1 MKNPVDQAILPH
13 RIVAGIGMVL
23 LAVVWAIG
31 WLTPGDPFEN
41 AQAPAV
47 QISLT
52 ASVLVAWNL
61 LAAVIAAGFFHA
73 ASVYPAKLFGK
84 YRSTSLF
91 LVVIGIILLF
101 PVPIMAQILGTSPLG
116 RAYAL
121 LITGMSIA
129 AIVFG
134 RARLKLIQ
142 ERLASLSGSV
152 KASLAPIEEIDQIG
166 ETD

>member
-1 MKNPVDQAILPH
+1 VKNPVEQAILSH
-13 RIVAGIGMVL
+13 RIVAGLGMVL

-31 WLTPGDPFEN
+31 WFTPGNPFKN
-41 AQAPAV
+41 AESPGV

-52 ASVLVAWNL
+52 AAVFVAWNL

-73 ASVYPAKLFGK
+73 ASVHPAKLFGK
-84 YRSTSLF
+84 YRRASLF
-91 LVVIGIILLF
+91 LVVIGIVLLF

-134 RARLKLIQ
+134 RARLRLIQ
-142 ERLASLSGSV
+142 ERLAALSGCV
-152 KASLAPIEEIDQIG
+152 KTSLAPIEDIDQIG